1 MKKKKFHSSER
12 STSSPGSSRFPIQR
26 PPPYWKTRRRWGRGC
41 KQILT
46 VRLDRT
52 KYVSPVRVTNISFYE
67 TVHTKQFQCD
77 KKLKRVKTCKERQG
91 EICLAGKSAKHPMN
105 IPRLLIHTDP
115 ILQSINQQLY
125 LSVQSSSLPSGLLI
139 GDTT

>member
-12 STSSPGSSRFPIQR
+12 STSSPGSSRFPIWW

-52 KYVSPVRVTNISFYE
+52 KYVSPVRATNISLCE
-67 TVHTKQFQCD
+67 TVHTKQFQCG

-105 IPRLLIHTDP
+105 IPRLLIHTKQFQFCN
-115 ILQSINQQLY
+115 QSINNF
-125 LSVQSSSLPSGLLI
+125 I
-139 GDTT
+139 